1 MDPFQIF
8 IRASGVPLI
17 DTVVRATIPNE
28 MLGAS
33 KYAFPA
39 NNKGAV
45 LQKKTRPGRGKPSSP
60 TLSGAGTQGTHNSL
74 MAKKSQNQLVPVEK
88 TLEPEPGTSSCRLG
102 APTNCAED
110 LWQCSFT
117 NK

>member
-45 LQKKTRPGRGKPSSP
+45 LQKKTHKTGEGKAALTDIVWGRHSRH
-60 TLSGAGTQGTHNSL
+60 T
-74 MAKKSQNQLVPVEK
+74 
-88 TLEPEPGTSSCRLG
+88 
-102 APTNCAED
+102 
-110 LWQCSFT
+110 
-117 NK
+117 

>member
-8 IRASGVPLI
+8 IRANGVPLI
-17 DTVVRATIPNE
+17 DALVRATIPNE

-45 LQKKTRPGRGKPSSP
+45 LQINRFQAYGKHVHEASP
-60 TLSGAGTQGTHNSL
+60 
-74 MAKKSQNQLVPVEK
+74 MDW
-88 TLEPEPGTSSCRLG
+88 TLEYL
-102 APTNCAED
+102 AEAR
-110 LWQCSFT
+110 
-117 NK
+117 NG